1 MPISGKNSKACSRCK
16 CRLAEE
22 DDFCPQCG
30 KLQAKDVKCANHN
43 ALLAEGVC
51 IICGK
56 PMCRDCGTWVSK
68 RFLCS
73 DHSGY
78 EIYEG
83 MARVFG
89 VSDEAAAQ
97 YVCKC
102 LEQEGLHPLVYERK
116 ASAIS
121 VGGPDYTLFE
131 ASGEFDGHIINEVK
145 VMVPC
150 QEVVKAERVLK
161 KLDAKPRVRKN
172 SKVGRSHR

>member
-1 MPISGKNSKACSRCK
+1 MPLSSNNSKVCSRCK
-16 CRLAEE
+16 SRLTKD

-30 KLQAKDVKCANHN
+30 KLQTKNANCTNHT
-43 ALLAEGVC
+43 ALMAEGVC

-56 PMCRDCGTWVSK
+56 PRCRDCGTWVSK
-68 RFLCS
+68 RYLCS
-73 DHSGY
+73 AHAEY

-131 ASGEFDGHIINEVK
+131 ASGEHDGHIINEVK

-150 QEVVKAERVLK
+150 REVVSAERVLK

-172 SKVGRSHR
+172 SKAGRSRR